1 MTYKVISSQ
10 VKFGQQPELSLRG
23 GGWGFAPAT
32 RNVNIEEKQ
41 NQKKPLAVW
50 FPAYLLYLP
59 GNLKS

>member
-41 NQKKPLAVW
+41 NQKKPLVV
-50 FPAYLLYLP
+50 
-59 GNLKS
+59 